1 MKKYKHEV
9 GPNLEGRK
17 SASVSYWEDTDT
29 VVIVGKKIVWLL
41 DVILVGCFAFHAVTS
56 MFQLLISFLPQ
67 SLFYIQEQA
76 TPTDIFA

>member
-56 MFQLLISFLPQ
+56 MFQ
-67 SLFYIQEQA
+67 SLFYIQAQA